1 MAIVHFDQR
10 FRAGSN
16 NVEVTPLRIG
26 QRHEIHVWAGVE
38 RTKHAVHVEWIGWRI
53 NVKTLGN
60 DHLEHVTID
69 DVLLGDF
76 NGTLIIALLRTE
88 TKLGLANGLIQH
100 IDASFTFDRRGGLTL
115 HIIQSRHRLVV
126 CRIGTGG
133 SIVYVHRI
141 GDHPYRSG
149 HMVDHSNI
157 RGQCQNCF
165 RLPGLVRRLGTQGR
179 FPMANRIP
187 TDGTDQTTGQV
198 RQSFDMRR
206 FQCFQRSMRDFHHI
220 AFGRHACG
228 NLTQPIGLAVVGT
241 QLSHGIHT
249 DEAVSVPR
257 AAKFRGFKNEC
268 AGTSCSKA
276 FIESD
281 RSQRISQKSAHNRN
295 HTISLISQF
304 VELFATRPGGAPLEC
319 LYAAFTHRWPSCS
332 LVRYPTTTGSCPPSS
347 KQDRLP
353 VWQAAPT

>member
-1 MAIVHFDQR
+1 
-10 FRAGSN
+10 
-16 NVEVTPLRIG
+16 
-26 QRHEIHVWAGVE
+26 
-38 RTKHAVHVEWIGWRI
+38 
-53 NVKTLGN
+53 
-60 DHLEHVTID
+60 
-69 DVLLGDF
+69 
-76 NGTLIIALLRTE
+76 
-88 TKLGLANGLIQH
+88 
-100 IDASFTFDRRGGLTL
+100 
-115 HIIQSRHRLVV
+115 
-126 CRIGTGG
+126 
-133 SIVYVHRI
+133 
-141 GDHPYRSG
+141 
-149 HMVDHSNI
+149 MVDHSNI

-198 RQSFDMRR
+198 RQSFNMRR
-206 FQCFQRSMRDFHHI
+206 LQGFQRGMRDFHCI
-220 AFGRHACG
+220 AFSRHASR
-228 NLTQPIGLAVVGT
+228 NLPQPIGLAVVGT
-241 QLSHGIHT
+241 QLSHGIHANET
-249 DEAVSVPR
+249 VSAPR

-332 LVRYPTTTGSCPPSS
+332 LVRYPTTTGNCPPSS